1 MYIYSK
7 FHVGTEVFVWDD
19 KFEGVFRKKISAI
32 HVTMTKAG
40 DVLRYEME
48 GELVDLL
55 EEKYLFDN
63 ANSAFWANPEPTPEV
78 HTDPELDIPNDQP
91 EF

>member
-1 MYIYSK
+1 MYVYSK
-7 FHVGTEVFVWDD
+7 FHVGNEVFVWDE
-19 KFEGVFRKKISAI
+19 KFEGVFRKRIAAI

-40 DVLRYEME
+40 DVLRYEMQDD
-48 GELVDLL
+48 LVDLL

-63 ANSAFWANPEPTPEV
+63 ANSAFWANPEVAPDVP
-78 HTDPELDIPNDQP
+78 TDPALDIPSDQP